1 MSERKA
7 IIIGASSGIGKELAK
22 ELSRRGYTLGL
33 AARREELL
41 AELCGELAPPAY
53 IRRMDVSQ
61 PVSARQVLQELLAEM
76 GDVELVV
83 INAGISK
90 HKASWEEEQQ
100 TIDTNVAGFVALAR
114 VAMDYFT
121 RRGAGH
127 LVGISSV
134 AGLRGFGISAA
145 YCASKAFISMYM
157 QALRQ
162 KSTRLGLNIAVT
174 DIRPGFIDTPL
185 ISGRKYPFWVVSA
198 ETAARQIYTA
208 IRKRKRLAYVP
219 RRWRPVAWLLKALP
233 DWLFIRLPV

>member
-22 ELSRRGYTLGL
+22 ELSRHGYTVGL
-33 AARREELL
+33 TARRENLLTELR
-41 AELCGELAPPAY
+41 GELNSPAY
-53 IRRMDVSQ
+53 IRQMDVAQ
-61 PVSARQVLQELLAEM
+61 PGPARQILQKLLAEM

-100 TIDTNVAGFVALAR
+100 TIATNVAGFVALAG
-114 VAMDYFT
+114 VVMDYFT
-121 RRGAGH
+121 RRGSGH

-134 AGLRGFGISAA
+134 AGLKGFGISAA
-145 YCASKAFISMYM
+145 YCASKSFISTYM

-162 KSTRLGLNIAVT
+162 KSTRLQLHISVT
-174 DIRPGFIDTPL
+174 DIRPGFIDTPM
-185 ISGRKYPFWVVSA
+185 IRGRKYPFWVVSA

-208 IRKRKRLAYVP
+208 IRKRKRCAYVP
-219 RRWRPVAWLLKALP
+219 RRWRPVAWLLKVLP